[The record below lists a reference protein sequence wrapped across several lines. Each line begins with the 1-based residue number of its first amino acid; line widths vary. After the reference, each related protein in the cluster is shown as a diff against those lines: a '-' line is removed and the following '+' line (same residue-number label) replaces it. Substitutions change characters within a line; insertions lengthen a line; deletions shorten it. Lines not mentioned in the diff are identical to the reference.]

1 MKVKSPAEI
10 LRPKSDVT
18 LIGSD
23 DSMTKGIEIAGTV
36 LVLFAIGFFVDR
48 WLGTAP
54 VFMVLLTIIAMIV
67 QFIKMYYVYSA
78 QMETKERQRAAMP
91 TAQQQ
96 EAAAT

>member
-1 MKVKSPAEI
+1 MKVKNPAVV
-10 LRPKSDVT
+10 LRPKRDIA
-18 LIGSD
+18 LMGSD

-54 VFMVLLTIIAMIV
+54 IFMIVLTVVAMVV

-78 QMETKERQRAAMP
+78 QMTTKENQRASMP
-91 TAQQQ
+91 TAHRH
-96 EAAAT
+96 EASAQ

>member
-18 LIGSD
+18 MIGSD

-67 QFIKMYYVYSA
+67 QFIKMYYVYSS
-78 QMETKERQRAAMP
+78 AMRHLEQKRVEESRG
-91 TAQQQ
+91 TQS
-96 EAAAT
+96 